1 MINVSTVLLLV
12 LLLVCSFLSDAICSK
27 WVRIPLAILIVV
39 LVMVLSGNPFKPHR
53 ARTVGTC
60 VSKGLNADG
69 SYSVRIRLEET
80 GKPLFYR
87 EWWAISMEE
96 TSVEERRKNG
106 KMIVTQKSLPP
117 ENRWEFLISTDK
129 SFVPGECGLGLTVVS
144 APQPLEF
151 DENGDCLHPPEPG
164 IPARTVARKPDGTVV
179 FTIGPEAFDLPAKRF
194 DPPLP
199 RSLSVYFNGALL
211 GTVKKPP
218 RGEEADESYA
228 EGAEGETHAESAEFA
243 ESESHAESA
252 EFAELEPHAESAE
265 NAEPATP

>member
-1 MINVSTVLLLV
+1 MINVSTVLLIV

-27 WVRIPLAILIVV
+27 WIRIPLVILIVV
-39 LVMVLSGNPFKPHR
+39 LGMVLFGNPFKPHR

-87 EWWAISMEE
+87 EMHGFFPEGKTILRRVEKGQPVIQE
-96 TSVEERRKNG
+96 RITS
-106 KMIVTQKSLPP
+106 P
-117 ENRWEFLISTDK
+117 ENRWEILVSNK
-129 SFVPGECGLGLTVVS
+129 NSFVPDGCECSVLLFVS
-144 APQPLEF
+144 EPQPLDF
-151 DENGDCLHPPEPG
+151 DENGNCLHPPKSG
-164 IPARTVARKPDGTVV
+164 SAARTVAREPDGTVV

-211 GTVKKPP
+211 GTIEKPSP
-218 RGEEADESYA
+218 ATPSPA
-228 EGAEGETHAESAEFA
+228 EETHAESAEDA
-243 ESESHAESA
+243 GP
-252 EFAELEPHAESAE
+252 EPY
-265 NAEPATP
+265 AEPAEGAE

>member
-27 WVRIPLAILIVV
+27 WVRIPLVILVVV
-39 LVMVLSGNPFKPHR
+39 LGMVLFGNPFKTHR

-87 EWWAISMEE
+87 EMHGFFPEGKTIL
-96 TSVEERRKNG
+96 TRVEKGQPVVQERS
-106 KMIVTQKSLPP
+106 TPP
-117 ENRWEFLISTDK
+117 ENRWEFLISTEK
-129 SFVPGECGLGLTVVS
+129 AFVPDECECSVVLFVS
-144 APQPLEF
+144 EPKPLDF
-151 DENGDCLHPPEPG
+151 DENGNCLHPPKSG
-164 IPARTVARKPDGTVV
+164 SAARTVAREPDGTVV
-179 FTIGPEAFDLPAKRF
+179 FTIGPEAFDRPAAYRH
-194 DPPLP
+194 
-199 RSLSVYFNGALL
+199 STEIGLSVYFNGVSL
-211 GTVKKPP
+211 GTVRKPP
-218 RGEEADESYA
+218 RGEETD
-228 EGAEGETHAESAEFA
+228 
-243 ESESHAESA
+243 ESHAESA

>member
-1 MINVSTVLLLV
+1 MINVSTVLLMV

-39 LVMVLSGNPFKPHR
+39 LVMVLSGNPFKQHR

-96 TSVEERRKNG
+96 TSVEGRRKNG
-106 KMIVTQKSLPP
+106 KMIVTQKSIPP

-144 APQPLEF
+144 ASQPLEF

-164 IPARTVARKPDGTVV
+164 IPADGGAQTGRNGRVHDRSRGLRPSGGVSSFHGDRTLRLLQRRFSRNGQEAPTRRGDG
-179 FTIGPEAFDLPAKRF
+179 
-194 DPPLP
+194 
-199 RSLSVYFNGALL
+199 
-211 GTVKKPP
+211 
-218 RGEEADESYA
+218 
-228 EGAEGETHAESAEFA
+228 
-243 ESESHAESA
+243 
-252 EFAELEPHAESAE
+252 
-265 NAEPATP
+265 